1 MTNAIT
7 IQQVYEELK
16 KIEKQMVTKKEI
28 ESLSETLKI
37 LSNSDTMEQLSSSNA
52 DIKSGRVK
60 EVNSA
65 KDILDEI

>member
-1 MTNAIT
+1 
-7 IQQVYEELK
+7 
-16 KIEKQMVTKKEI
+16 
-28 ESLSETLKI
+28 
-37 LSNSDTMEQLSSSNA
+37 MEQLSSSNA